1 MANLDSDSEFAI
13 IILKG
18 RQTNPFGLKS
28 GPRAAAEERNKRMPN
43 SRAIKLC
50 IMMNFPAFGNIRLT
64 NPGTDGKFIVNGK
77 IRKQ

>member
-1 MANLDSDSEFAI
+1 MRE
-13 IILKG
+13 
-18 RQTNPFGLKS
+18 
-28 GPRAAAEERNKRMPN
+28 AAAEERNKIMPN